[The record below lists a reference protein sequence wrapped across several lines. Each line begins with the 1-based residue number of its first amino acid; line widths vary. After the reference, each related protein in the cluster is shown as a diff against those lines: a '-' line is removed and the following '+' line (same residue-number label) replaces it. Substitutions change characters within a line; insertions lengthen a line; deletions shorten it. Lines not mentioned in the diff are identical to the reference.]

1 MFHPIEVPFD
11 SKMLFNVVK
20 LKDGVTIEDV
30 ELILGEMCNTV
41 KNTYGD
47 DEGGFIAGQ
56 VFEYAGFISAEGSVG
71 SDEST
76 DAHIAIVTYW
86 KSFGQ
91 HEASHADTTFNEKF
105 SKLAAL
111 CDETYELGYNLL
123 WQGVPEDEQNK

>member
-20 LKDGVTIEDV
+20 LKDGVTMDDV

-41 KNTYGD
+41 KNKYGD
-47 DEGGFIAGQ
+47 DAGGFIAGQ

-76 DAHIAIVTYW
+76 EPHIAIVTYW
-86 KSFGQ
+86 KTFEQ
-91 HEASHADTTFNEKF
+91 HEASHADDTFKEKF
-105 SKLAAL
+105 DKLAEL

-123 WQGVPEDEQNK
+123 WQGVPE